1 MDWRRQQ
8 EQQTHNNNN
17 DRGGTRR
24 MRPLVDEQG
33 GGGAAVG
40 RPRPPGGGGGG
51 GGGQQ
56 QQQQQQQR
64 AGTFARTR
72 ASDEDDGGSERW
84 KRVKVDGREYGL
96 RGNWELDFY
105 RDRAAWEVGNSQLGE
120 GGATTMALGMMGGGG
135 GQVMRDDSAG
145 RSREAERFSGG
156 VGRGQEL
163 ERRGGG
169 GGGSRRMRSPEEVV
183 LQHESER
190 DESSRRK
197 RLKQEEGLGNGGSG
211 RGREM
216 GFASERDRDRENGRD
231 LRMRD
236 YERRGPHLERDGFR
250 RGGGERTVFRPPP
263 PRLNREGDSRERGGG
278 EFQRDRSKIREK
290 DRVGGGEPRNGEQKK
305 KMEQPSAAAL
315 PPAKER
321 RGEEQARKYQL
332 EVLEQAKVK
341 NTIAFLETGAGKTL
355 IAVLLMKHKYE
366 TMRQQNQRMLAV
378 FLVPKVPLVYQV
390 KKNSL
395 SSLSK
400 KKIII
405 IVSST
410 HPFDRMLSHDIHEI
424 VTLQILTLI
433 IPHSAEMEKRIL
445 LVQID

>member
-17 DRGGTRR
+17 GRGGTRR

-40 RPRPPGGGGGG
+40 GGRLPGGGGG

-56 QQQQQQQR
+56 QQQQHQQR
-64 AGTFARTR
+64 AGTTARTR
-72 ASDEDDGGSERW
+72 GSDEDDGGSERW
-84 KRVKVDGREYGL
+84 KRVKVDGRESGL
-96 RGNWELDFY
+96 LGNWELDFY

-120 GGATTMALGMMGGGG
+120 GRATTMAVGMMGGGG
-135 GQVMRDDSAG
+135 GQVVREDSAG
-145 RSREAERFSGG
+145 RSREVERFSGG

-163 ERRGGG
+163 ERRG

-190 DESSRRK
+190 DESSRHK

-216 GFASERDRDRENGRD
+216 GFASERDRENGRD

-250 RGGGERTVFRPPP
+250 GGGGGGERTVFRPPP

-290 DRVGGGEPRNGEQKK
+290 ERVGGGEPRNGEQKK
-305 KMEQPSAAAL
+305 KMEQPAAAAAAAAAAAPP

-390 KKNSL
+390 KYNSL
-395 SSLSK
+395 FFFKERRSSSL
-400 KKIII
+400 
-405 IVSST
+405 
-410 HPFDRMLSHDIHEI
+410 
-424 VTLQILTLI
+424 
-433 IPHSAEMEKRIL
+433 
-445 LVQID
+445 

>member
-1 MDWRRQQ
+1 
-8 EQQTHNNNN
+8 
-17 DRGGTRR
+17 
-24 MRPLVDEQG
+24 
-33 GGGAAVG
+33 
-40 RPRPPGGGGGG
+40 
-51 GGGQQ
+51 
-56 QQQQQQQR
+56 
-64 AGTFARTR
+64 
-72 ASDEDDGGSERW
+72 
-84 KRVKVDGREYGL
+84 VKVDGRESGL
-96 RGNWELDFY
+96 LGNWELDFY

-120 GGATTMALGMMGGGG
+120 GRATTMAVGMMGGGG
-135 GQVMRDDSAG
+135 GQVVREDSAG
-145 RSREAERFSGG
+145 RSREVERFSGG

-163 ERRGGG
+163 ERRG

-190 DESSRRK
+190 DESSRHK

-216 GFASERDRDRENGRD
+216 GFASERDRENGRD

-250 RGGGERTVFRPPP
+250 GGGGGGERTVFRPPP

-290 DRVGGGEPRNGEQKK
+290 ERVGGGEPRNGEQKK
-305 KMEQPSAAAL
+305 KMEQPAAAAAAAAAPP

-390 KKNSL
+390 KYNSL
-395 SSLSK
+395 FFFKERRSSSL
-400 KKIII
+400 
-405 IVSST
+405 
-410 HPFDRMLSHDIHEI
+410 
-424 VTLQILTLI
+424 
-433 IPHSAEMEKRIL
+433 
-445 LVQID
+445 